1 MPSDDSVG
9 RERAPRP
16 VFGGF
21 GEVGDGV
28 CKELPALF
36 RGADFGLSVEGF
48 DSGFTGLIPLPRF
61 GLRVAGVAKAASSLS
76 QALEDR
82 RGMFWQR
89 ASAPSAPRRASRKD

>member
-1 MPSDDSVG
+1 MPSGDSVG

-89 ASAPSAPRRASRKD
+89 ASAPSAPRRGSWKD

>member
-1 MPSDDSVG
+1 MPSGDSVG

-21 GEVGDGV
+21 GEVGDERGR
-28 CKELPALF
+28 EPPAPF
-36 RGADFGLSVEGF
+36 RAASDGLAGAGF
-48 DSGFTGLIPLPRF
+48 DKGFGGLLAPPRF
-61 GLRVAGVAKAASSLS
+61 DRRVTGVAKLASSLS

-89 ASAPSAPRRASRKD
+89 ASAPSAPRRGSWKD